1 VVGPITKQ
9 NELLSLACKYLDK
22 SNEPQDNVPTIAKVW
37 GEKLIGLDQ
46 QQRLFA
52 EKAIND
58 VLFEASLGN
67 LHRYSVKINE
77 DPYHER
83 NPSVQSFTSTSGDVS
98 TLSFPSP
105 AEGMQTQ
112 EHISHDDNQLVTV
125 FSNFTGM

>member
-1 VVGPITKQ
+1 
-9 NELLSLACKYLDK
+9 
-22 SNEPQDNVPTIAKVW
+22 VPTIAKVW

-105 AEGMQTQ
+105 AEGMQAQ

-125 FSNFTGM
+125 FSDFTGM